1 MWFQDPVILVIKS
14 SPLFSVTATLL
25 AYGFSLWLYKKF
37 KYNPLVNPI
46 LISIVLVSA
55 ALLLFDVPYEK
66 YNSGTQLIQFLLG
79 PATVALAVPLYRQW
93 PRIKRH
99 LFSITC
105 SLLVGSAV
113 AIASAVGIGY
123 LFGFSNQL
131 LISLAPKSAT
141 TAIALGIS
149 EKMGGQITMTAIIV
163 VVTGISGAM
172 MAKFVLD
179 FLLIRSHEARGFA
192 IGLASHGVGTAR
204 AFNVSEVAGTYA
216 SLAMALN
223 GVLTAI
229 ALPLVWWL
237 MK

>member
-1 MWFQDPVILVIKS
+1 MWMQDPVIFAIKS
-14 SPLFSVTATLL
+14 SPLFSVAATLL
-25 AYGFSLWLYKKF
+25 AYGFALWLYKIS
-37 KYNPLVNPI
+37 KYNPLANPI
-46 LISIVLVSA
+46 LISIALVSI
-55 ALLLFDVPYEK
+55 ALIILEVPYEK

-93 PRIKRH
+93 PRIKRQ
-99 LFSITC
+99 LFSISC
-105 SLLVGSAV
+105 SLMVGSGV
-113 AIASAVGIGY
+113 AICSALGMGY
-123 LFGFSNQL
+123 IFGFSNQL

-141 TAIALGIS
+141 TAIAMGIS
-149 EKMGGQITMTAIIV
+149 EKMGGQVTMTAIIV
-163 VVTGISGAM
+163 VVTGITGAM

-179 FLLIRSHEARGFA
+179 FLLVRSHEARGFA

-229 ALPLVWWL
+229 ALPVVWWAL
-237 MK
+237 K

>member
-1 MWFQDPVILVIKS
+1 
-14 SPLFSVTATLL
+14 
-25 AYGFSLWLYKKF
+25 
-37 KYNPLVNPI
+37 
-46 LISIVLVSA
+46 
-55 ALLLFDVPYEK
+55 
-66 YNSGTQLIQFLLG
+66 
-79 PATVALAVPLYRQW
+79 
-93 PRIKRH
+93 
-99 LFSITC
+99 
-105 SLLVGSAV
+105 V